1 VVVVLVVDEFVSL
14 SEVTDGV
21 AVETVSAVLGLVI
34 EGVSTV
40 FSSEVD
46 VVEEEAEDEFVKVS
60 VEGVIGSIG
69 TDELSTEDELIES
82 EAEVNSVF
90 VVSCCSVFVA
100 CCCSSIFVSV
110 FSIFVSTVLSLLFEL
125 GDPGWSGFEL
135 EIVEETL
142 GSSIETEV

>member
-21 AVETVSAVLGLVI
+21 AVETVSAVLRLVI

-46 VVEEEAEDEFVKVS
+46 VVEEEEAEEEFVKVS
-60 VEGVIGSIG
+60 VGGVIGSIG
-69 TDELSTEDELIES
+69 RDELSTENELIES
-82 EAEVNSVF
+82 EDEVNSVF

-110 FSIFVSTVLSLLFEL
+110 FSTFVSTVLSLLFEL
-125 GDPGWSGFEL
+125 GDPD
-135 EIVEETL
+135 
-142 GSSIETEV
+142 